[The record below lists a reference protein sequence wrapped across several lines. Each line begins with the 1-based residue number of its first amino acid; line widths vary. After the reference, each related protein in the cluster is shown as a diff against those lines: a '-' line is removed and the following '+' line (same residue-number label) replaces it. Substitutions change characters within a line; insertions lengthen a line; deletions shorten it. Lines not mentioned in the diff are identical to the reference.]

1 MSYEEQDVIWRVAL
15 ASYDPREMRVWTRYL
30 EERNPAIRCTGYRS
44 SRPLLERLEQG
55 DVDVLVLGGRLED
68 MDSIRFLPKI
78 RGLARKHL
86 VLLRDDGRNEKS
98 AVESLSQEDA
108 CYLIRQATLE
118 DMLQELRA
126 PAHRPAES
134 LEKRCKR
141 IYRSWGVSTCDANKR
156 YLTGALRVMMG
167 SDHRLAIRKEILGP
181 VAEEYGLT
189 VAAVDS
195 ALRRLLETLDE
206 TGTQTWRDFRKEYGL
221 ERRKVTIG
229 RLLYALESRLSQQ

>member
-44 SRPLLERLEQG
+44 SRTLLERLEQG

-68 MDSIRFLPKI
+68 MDSIQFLPKI
-78 RGLARKHL
+78 RGLARKPL

-118 DMLQELRA
+118 DMLQELRV

-134 LEKRCKR
+134 LEKRCER
-141 IYRSWGVSTCDANKR
+141 IYRSGGIQSHRGGCGQRPPAAAGDAGRDRYPDMAGFSKR
-156 YLTGALRVMMG
+156 VWLRAQEG
-167 SDHRLAIRKEILGP
+167 DHRP
-181 VAEEYGLT
+181 P
-189 VAAVDS
+189 
-195 ALRRLLETLDE
+195 ALCA
-206 TGTQTWRDFRKEYGL
+206 GK
-221 ERRKVTIG
+221 
-229 RLLYALESRLSQQ
+229 